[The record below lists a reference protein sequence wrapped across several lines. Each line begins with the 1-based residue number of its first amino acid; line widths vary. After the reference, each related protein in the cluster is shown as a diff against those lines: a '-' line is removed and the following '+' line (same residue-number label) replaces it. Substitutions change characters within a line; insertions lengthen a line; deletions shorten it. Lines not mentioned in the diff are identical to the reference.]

1 MIYLET
7 FLPFSERSALDS
19 LRQEVSDALSDL
31 FEGMSYIAEAIALS
45 TSEGSASRSLA
56 GRVQTV
62 ALDAGDVLT
71 VLSLPF
77 SLVELGDK
85 FGDFCTQ
92 SMSYL
97 ERLDAF
103 RTMIFT
109 DTASLI
115 KDTCESIGLLDRFST
130 ELSVD
135 CLETLAKVIGIA
147 GVILYTSTLITHGK
161 DLVAWGQNPQR
172 TWSAGLL
179 LGGEILKTLIRLT
192 VSGLM
197 VATAM
202 SSFALASPW
211 ILFALC
217 ITTFVISLGLFFGK
231 KVSQI

>member
-1 MIYLET
+1 MIYLDT
-7 FLPFSERSALDS
+7 VFPPSERSTLNS
-19 LRQEVSDALSDL
+19 LRQEVSSVLSDL
-31 FEGMSYIAEAIALS
+31 FEGLSYIAEAIALS
-45 TSEGSASRSLA
+45 ASEGSAANRLA

-62 ALDAGDVLT
+62 TQDGIDVLT

-85 FGDFCTQ
+85 FDDFCTQ

-115 KDTCESIGLLDRFST
+115 KDTCESIGLIDRFT
-130 ELSVD
+130 AELPVD

-147 GVILYTSTLITHGK
+147 GVILYTSSLITHGK
-161 DLVAWGQNPQR
+161 DLIDWGQNPHR
-172 TWSAGLL
+172 TWSDGLL
-179 LGGEILKTLIRLT
+179 LGGEILKTLLKLT
-192 VSGLM
+192 ISGLM

-211 ILFALC
+211 ILFALFV
-217 ITTFVISLGLFFGK
+217 TAFVISLSLFFGK
-231 KVSQI
+231 KIAQI